1 MVQEVHQ
8 DKMAYL
14 DLLGRRVSR
23 AFLVPL
29 DFKGK
34 LDLLGCQ

>member
-8 DKMAYL
+8 DKMAHL
-14 DLLGRRVSR
+14 GLLGRRVSR
-23 AFLVPL
+23 VFQVLL

-34 LDLLGCQ
+34 LGLLDCQ